1 MGRRRGVMKTIHQK
15 SHIKIPAD
23 VTVEVKSRVVKVTG
37 ERGTLG
43 RNFRHMDVDIKHN
56 KDANT
61 ITVDKWLGNKKE
73 LVFAHF
79 PVNVGVAD
87 SGDHITVMNFIGQKV
102 KFEVDALPGCK
113 IVKDPK
119 NQTEFHVE
127 GNDIENVSRT
137 CALISQSCKVRNKDI
152 RKFLD
157 GIYVCEKTNVVV
169 EEE

>member
-15 SHIKIPAD
+15 SHIKIPQD

-37 ERGTLG
+37 ERGTLV
-43 RNFRHMDVDIKHN
+43 RNFRHMDVDIEHLFTGVTKGF
-56 KDANT
+56 KY
-61 ITVDKWLGNKKE
+61 KMK

-87 SGDHITVMNFIGQKV
+87 SGDRITVMNFIGQKV

-137 CALISQSCKVRNKDI
+137 CALISQSCN
-152 RKFLD
+152 
-157 GIYVCEKTNVVV
+157 
-169 EEE
+169 